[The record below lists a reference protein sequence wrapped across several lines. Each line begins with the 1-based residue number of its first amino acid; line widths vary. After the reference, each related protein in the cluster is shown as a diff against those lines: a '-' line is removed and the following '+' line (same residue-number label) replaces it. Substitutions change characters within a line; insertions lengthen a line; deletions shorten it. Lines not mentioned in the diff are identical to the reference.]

1 MTDSTRYDV
10 VFQGVP
16 VDSPDAHAV
25 KVRLAHLFKLDP
37 AKVEALCAQASVRV
51 KRDVDGTAA
60 ERYCR
65 AVRATGALCAVVA
78 VESAVAPA
86 PPPATVAAT
95 NAALGGADLA
105 PAGATL
111 VTPAEVVPP
120 EFDLSGLT
128 MDEPGA
134 DLVTHAPR
142 QAPQIDTDHMT
153 LSPAGATLVEHE
165 PVVTPEIDTSAL
177 SMDSD

>member
-16 VDSPDAHAV
+16 VDSPDAQAV

-51 KRDVDGTAA
+51 KRDVDGSAA
-60 ERYCR
+60 ERYCQ

-86 PPPATVAAT
+86 PPPATVATT

-111 VTPAEVVPP
+111 V
-120 EFDLSGLT
+120 
-128 MDEPGA
+128 
-134 DLVTHAPR
+134 
-142 QAPQIDTDHMT
+142 
-153 LSPAGATLVEHE
+153 EHE
-165 PVVTPEIDTSAL
+165 PVVAPEIDTSAL
-177 SMDSD
+177 SVDSD